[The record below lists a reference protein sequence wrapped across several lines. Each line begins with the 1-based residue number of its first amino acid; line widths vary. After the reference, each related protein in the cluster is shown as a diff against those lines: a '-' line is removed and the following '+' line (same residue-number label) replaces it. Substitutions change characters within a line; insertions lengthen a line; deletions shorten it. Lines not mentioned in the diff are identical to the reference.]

1 MAKLNT
7 TLLPTE
13 LLNDHQ
19 KGQKTLN
26 QFIEVIDVKELT

>member
-13 LLNDHQ
+13 LFHDHQ
-19 KGQKTLN
+19 ERQRTLN
-26 QFIEVIDVKELT
+26 QFIEVIDAKELN